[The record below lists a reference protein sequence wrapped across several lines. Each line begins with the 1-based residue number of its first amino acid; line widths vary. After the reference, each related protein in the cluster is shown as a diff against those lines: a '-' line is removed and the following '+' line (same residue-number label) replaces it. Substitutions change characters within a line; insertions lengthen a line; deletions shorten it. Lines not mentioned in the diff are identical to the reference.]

1 MNRRQ
6 HWDKIY
12 STWRSDELSWYQAR
26 PETSLRLIA
35 SIGIGKDARI
45 IDAGG
50 GDSLLVDS
58 LLDQGFRDVTV
69 IDVSSPA
76 LQRARERLGE
86 RARRV
91 NWICGDVLEFRPAVK
106 FDVWHDR
113 AVFHFLTD
121 REDRAGYV
129 QAVLEAVKPGG
140 QVIIATF
147 GLEGPPKC
155 SGLDV
160 VRYSPESLADTL
172 GDRLKLVESLPQ
184 LHTTPKGTAQHFNY
198 SRFVVVARSGSQ
210 STPPGRMRC

>member
-1 MNRRQ
+1 MNRRL

-12 STWRSDELSWYQAR
+12 STKSSDELSWYQAR

-35 SIGIGKDARI
+35 STGVGKDARI
-45 IDAGG
+45 VDAGG
-50 GDSLLVDS
+50 GDSRLVDS

-69 IDVSSPA
+69 IDVSSHA

-86 RARRV
+86 GARRV
-91 NWICGDVLEFRPAVK
+91 NWICGDVLEFRPAEA

-121 REDRAGYV
+121 ANDRAAYV
-129 QAVLEAVKPGG
+129 RAVLEGLRPGG
-140 QVIIATF
+140 HLIIATF
-147 GLEGPPKC
+147 GLEAPPRC
-155 SGLDV
+155 SGLEV
-160 VRYSPESLADTL
+160 VRYSPESLADAL

-184 LHTTPKGTAQHFNY
+184 LHTTPKGAAQHFNY

-210 STPPGRMRC
+210 STPPGRC